1 MNKETGGPAFPHVAD
16 IVQMQG
22 DSAIV
27 KSFTQNGM
35 TLRQYAAI
43 KLKVPDSGVDWLDD
57 MIRKSNADHFAA
69 KAMQG
74 LLAGKLNTTNM
85 MTIASECYMM
95 ADTMLKARQS

>member
-35 TLRQYAAI
+35 TLRDY
-43 KLKVPDSGVDWLDD
+43 
-57 MIRKSNADHFAA
+57 FAA
-69 KAMQG
+69 HAPEPYKEWRGGSRG
-74 LLAGKLNTTNM
+74 LM
-85 MTIASECYMM
+85 DIVEWRWFY
-95 ADTMLKARQS
+95 ADQMLKAREQ